1 MIQITQGCPQNEMLN
16 SCYGRITYLEW
27 LQKES
32 ARINQ
37 NPKRLTEITEIKGGI
52 CLVDIKYKNILQ
64 LKKDIEVDKTLDRN
78 D

>member
-1 MIQITQGCPQNEMLN
+1 MLD

-37 NPKRLTEITEIKGGI
+37 NPKRLTAITEIKGGV
-52 CLVDIKYKNILQ
+52 CLVEVKYKNYAQ
-64 LKKDIEVDKTLDRN
+64 LVKDMEPDKSLDKNNRKA
-78 D
+78 